1 MLKPSRARAWQKD
14 YKVLV
19 ESLEQLRASESAKVY
34 PNDVVSLKQ
43 RALDLVNRCSLS
55 NNAVYRQIEQLQ
67 PTRQRVFAESDFR
80 QKDNEHLVG
89 FLTTLQE
96 RLILLPQLCRLPRRN
111 LRSRKAFRLPK
122 ENANSIGRART
133 VALIFERLKIAS
145 LSDGLSL
152 QKVKQQDAEFAA
164 ILERIWKPPK
174 LEGELGK
181 AVNRREKLRLA
192 KSLTADYHGKTLST
206 IETDWK
212 DHKPTKYRRE
222 P

>member
-111 LRSRKAFRLPK
+111 LR
-122 ENANSIGRART
+122 
-133 VALIFERLKIAS
+133 VAES
-145 LSDGLSL
+145 L
-152 QKVKQQDAEFAA
+152 
-164 ILERIWKPPK
+164 
-174 LEGELGK
+174 
-181 AVNRREKLRLA
+181 
-192 KSLTADYHGKTLST
+192 
-206 IETDWK
+206 
-212 DHKPTKYRRE
+212 
-222 P
+222 